1 MNADPRPPEPMTYRQ
16 LVPAEII
23 RTAQQL
29 ERRVS
34 ERFAGSGLARV
45 CAEIVR
51 AARDA
56 EAVADAPA

>member
-1 MNADPRPPEPMTYRQ
+1 MTYRR
-16 LVPAEII
+16 LAPAEII
-23 RTAQQL
+23 RTAHTTQQL